1 MAVLLVQAIAD
12 AALKFYHA
20 VRTRKPIVVPGRK
33 VDLATM
39 TRILISRMAVVVWL
53 LAANALPGIGQ
64 ESPRQPPPTG
74 KPGEGSR
81 ATAPGI
87 SFGGRVREEVLENPY
102 RFHSTPA
109 FVTDAVKLVLSEKD
123 LEIDDSQSRIREGV
137 IVTHWHVFA
146 KGISTVSELARVSH
160 APAVEAHSW
169 DSARYRLEIRVVL
182 AEANLTLVSVSAII
196 EGRARGIM
204 STSWLRAES
213 RGVLEHEI
221 LFALRGKI
229 EIR

>member
-1 MAVLLVQAIAD
+1 MEVLLFQAIAD
-12 AALKFYHA
+12 TALKFYHA
-20 VRTRKPIVVPGRK
+20 IRTRKPISLPGRK
-33 VDLATM
+33 VDIATM
-39 TRILISRMAVVVWL
+39 TRILINRMAVVVIL
-53 LAANALPGIGQ
+53 LTAVALPCVGQ

-109 FVTDAVKLVLSEKD
+109 FVTDAVKLVLSERD
-123 LEIDDSQSRIREGV
+123 LEIDDSRSRIREGV
-137 IVTHWHVFA
+137 IVTQWHVFA

-160 APAVEAHSW
+160 PPAVEAHSW
-169 DSARYRLEIRVVL
+169 DSARYLLEIRIVL
-182 AEANLTLVSVSAII
+182 AEANLTLVSVNAII

-213 RGVLEHEI
+213 KGVLENEI
-221 LFALRGKI
+221 LIALRGKV
-229 EIR
+229 EVR